1 MSNKNVTKIER
12 LSSGMVKLYNKSN
25 VIGAFSALNSISIGY
40 ENNNART
47 IQFTDNGNT
56 ISFQLFNLQEIIGS
70 TTTVTYTPIDTTSTG
85 PDYNARVFEVFDFLS
100 SQVFQGFSPGPTY
113 VGGVVAAYPN
123 YASFPVTGTQSVIYI
138 DEADNSAYYWDGSA
152 YQLLVSTGV
161 EQYANFA
168 SFPVTGSANVI
179 YVDMSVPTPYVWN
192 GTAYESIGSAA
203 VWGGITGTLSAQT
216 DLQAALDAKFDN
228 PTGKSTDYLDGTGT
242 PTPFPSLTGYV
253 PYIGATGNVD
263 LGEYELK
270 AGQVELDQSP
280 TGAAG
285 VGVMRW
291 NNTDGTADLGLK
303 GGNVTLQLGQE
314 MVIRAVNKSG
324 GDLLEANY
332 QAVRLRLVSE
342 GGAAGQRLAVK
353 LALADS
359 DINSAT
365 TIGLV
370 TETINNNQE
379 GFITTIGVVREINTT
394 GSLQGETWVDGD
406 ILYLSPTVAG
416 QLTNIKPVAP
426 DHLVVVGYVEYA
438 HAIHGKIYVKCDNGY
453 ELDELH
459 NVYINAPT
467 TWQVLRYDAT
477 AGYWTNSSLTASI
490 LPSGIDASKIGA
502 GTVDNTEF
510 GYLNGVTSSIQT
522 QLDGKVPTTRSIT
535 INGTTQD
542 LSADRTFT
550 ISTNPGTV
558 TSVAALTLGTTGTD
572 LSSTVANGTSTPVI
586 TLNVPTASA
595 TNRGALSSTDWS
607 TFNGKFTLPSLT
619 SGSVLFSNGT
629 TIAQSNSQLFWDNV
643 NNRLGIGT
651 ASPAN
656 TLDVNG
662 TLRFGT
668 TGNLI
673 VTSTTT
679 EINIVRQGVTTFIT
693 SGSSGNAGVG
703 TISNAAFTFFTN
715 NGAKAQIT
723 AGGNFLIG
731 TTTDA
736 GYKLDV
742 NGSGRILNGSAQLLV
757 NNATYSELA
766 YGTTNYFRA
775 NGASAI
781 VNGPIIQ
788 FLRSGTEVARFATT
802 TGNLLINTT
811 TDVASS
817 ILTLASITKGF
828 LPPRMTTTQKNA
840 IATPAAGLVVYDT
853 TLNKLC
859 VYTTT
864 WEVVTSI

>member
-1 MSNKNVTKIER
+1 
-12 LSSGMVKLYNKSN
+12 
-25 VIGAFSALNSISIGY
+25 
-40 ENNNART
+40 
-47 IQFTDNGNT
+47 
-56 ISFQLFNLQEIIGS
+56 
-70 TTTVTYTPIDTTSTG
+70 
-85 PDYNARVFEVFDFLS
+85 
-100 SQVFQGFSPGPTY
+100 
-113 VGGVVAAYPN
+113 
-123 YASFPVTGTQSVIYI
+123 
-138 DEADNSAYYWDGSA
+138 
-152 YQLLVSTGV
+152 
-161 EQYANFA
+161 
-168 SFPVTGSANVI
+168 
-179 YVDMSVPTPYVWN
+179 
-192 GTAYESIGSAA
+192 
-203 VWGGITGTLSAQT
+203 
-216 DLQAALDAKFDN
+216 
-228 PTGKSTDYLDGTGT
+228 
-242 PTPFPSLTGYV
+242 
-253 PYIGATGNVD
+253 
-263 LGEYELK
+263 
-270 AGQVELDQSP
+270 
-280 TGAAG
+280 
-285 VGVMRW
+285 MRW